1 MKELPSEIYEK
12 IALVQVYLSI
22 PGPSPRTAEIILL
35 LEEVLEAIKAYEQK
49 PKNIA

>member
-22 PGPSPRTAEIILL
+22 PSHRTAEIIRL